1 METVTNGE
9 ILGGEQLSPAK
20 RWPLF
25 LESRENRP
33 PARLRPCPPPSP
45 PRIATPHLS
54 AAWFAFISAACLTW
68 TRSGSRKER
77 FPYRP
82 QSNLGFRQS
91 RATSGVTSGPP
102 RGVQGTKQ
110 FGRRPRGIGSL
121 EEKSCQR
128 VELCSPHPP
137 LSSLTRPR
145 PSSLARVSRRP
156 GRVRLARVCLAVGDL
171 AEPSWLCL
179 IQKERLQRLSVID
192 SVLRACRQPARGVI
206 DRRGSGQHCA
216 KVLAI
221 RRWTTKQV
229 SCPLKEKI
237 LCHPAPP
244 CNCSS
249 GFLLPT

>member
-25 LESRENRP
+25 LKSRENRP
-33 PARLRPCPPPSP
+33 PARLRPCPLPRPGSLPSP
-45 PRIATPHLS
+45 LRSLVRVHLS
-54 AAWFAFISAACLTW
+54 SL
-68 TRSGSRKER
+68 SHMDQERKSKGKR

-102 RGVQGTKQ
+102 RRVQGTKQ

-121 EEKSCQR
+121 EEKACQR

-137 LSSLTRPR
+137 LSSLARPR
-145 PSSLARVSRRP
+145 PSSLARGSKRP
-156 GRVRLARVCLAVGDL
+156 GRVRLARVCLAIGDL
-171 AEPSWLCL
+171 AEPSWPCL
-179 IQKERLQRLSVID
+179 IQKERLQSLSVID
-192 SVLRACRQPARGVI
+192 SVLRACLQPARGVI
-206 DRRGSGQHCA
+206 DRWGSGQHCA
-216 KVLAI
+216 KALAI